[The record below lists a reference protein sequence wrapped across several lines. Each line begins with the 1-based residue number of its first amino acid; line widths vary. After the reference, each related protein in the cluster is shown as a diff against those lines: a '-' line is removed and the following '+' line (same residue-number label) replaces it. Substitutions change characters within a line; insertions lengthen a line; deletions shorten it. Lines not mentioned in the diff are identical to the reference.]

1 MVQGSGFCIGIGISI
16 STCTFFLLNLILILI
31 LILVLILISLSKFT
45 ILEILCFEVSSS
57 GRWCLRDRVVVV

>member
-16 STCTFFLLNLILILI
+16 STCTFFLLNLILI